1 MKRKLI
7 LMAVTV
13 ASTVAFSGFSVEAN
27 AAVNDDALVNVQNKV
42 MEYINNYSDN
52 YNAAESGTESIS
64 NTVGVNWNDYINN
77 AGNSYKDTVDQI
89 ASELPEITMPETP
102 VQPPETS
109 EAPENPIVS
118 EGMDITS
125 ENGLV
130 QTFLIDN
137 IIRIVH
143 VGESY
148 TINVLHSPGEVVFTS
163 DNPEVATVDGN
174 GNVVAVAP
182 GKAHIIVSTADGSR
196 TRKALVRVLG
206 DNELPD
212 VDLPDVDLPDI
223 DLPDVDLPDIDNDIN
238 IGNGNGNGNDINI
251 GNGNGNGN
259 DINIGNGND
268 INIGI
273 GGINIGISI
282 NKPSGNNPSL
292 NYPTINWPTGGTI
305 NWPTGG
311 ITGGTNGTL
320 GSLGS
325 ANKISTIPTTLSS
338 AKEIST
344 STLPNTGAAIPLEA
358 IGAVSLLGGLGIYK
372 KRK

>member
-42 MEYINNYSDN
+42 MEYINNYYDN

-89 ASELPEITMPETP
+89 ASELPEITIPETS

-206 DNELPD
+206 ENE
-212 VDLPDVDLPDI
+212 
-223 DLPDVDLPDIDNDIN
+223 LPDVDLPDIDNDIN
-238 IGNGNGNGNDINI
+238 IGNGNDINIGNGNDINI
-251 GNGNGNGN
+251 GNGNGITI
-259 DINIGNGND
+259 DIN
-268 INIGI
+268 
-273 GGINIGISI
+273 I
-282 NKPSGNNPSL
+282 NKPSGNYPSL
-292 NYPTINWPTGGTI
+292 NLPTINWPTGGT
-305 NWPTGG
+305 TG
-311 ITGGTNGTL
+311 GTL

-325 ANKISTIPTTLSS
+325 ANKISTTPTTLSS
-338 AKEIST
+338 AKGTSI
-344 STLPNTGAAIPLEA
+344 STLPNTGVAIPLEA
-358 IGAVSLLGGLGIYK
+358 IGAISLLGGLGIYK

>member
-89 ASELPEITMPETP
+89 ASELPEITIPETP

-206 DNELPD
+206 ENELPD
-212 VDLPDVDLPDI
+212 VDLPDI
-223 DLPDVDLPDIDNDIN
+223 DLPDIDNDIN

-251 GNGNGNGN
+251 GNGITI
-259 DINIGNGND
+259 DIN
-268 INIGI
+268 
-273 GGINIGISI
+273 I
-282 NKPSGNNPSL
+282 NKPSGNYPSL
-292 NYPTINWPTGGTI
+292 NWPTINWPTGGTI
-305 NWPTGG
+305 
-311 ITGGTNGTL
+311 GGTTGGTL

-325 ANKISTIPTTLSS
+325 INKISTTPTTLSS
-338 AKEIST
+338 AKGTSI
-344 STLPNTGAAIPLEA
+344 STLPNTGVAIPLEA
-358 IGAVSLLGGLGIYK
+358 IGAISLLGGLGIYK

>member
-89 ASELPEITMPETP
+89 ASELPEITIPETP

-206 DNELPD
+206 ENELPD

-223 DLPDVDLPDIDNDIN
+223 DLPDIDNDIN

-251 GNGNGNGN
+251 GNGNGITI
-259 DINIGNGND
+259 DIN
-268 INIGI
+268 
-273 GGINIGISI
+273 I
-282 NKPSGNNPSL
+282 NKPSGNYPSL
-292 NYPTINWPTGGTI
+292 NLPTINWPTGGT
-305 NWPTGG
+305 TG
-311 ITGGTNGTL
+311 GTL

-325 ANKISTIPTTLSS
+325 ANKISTTPTTLSS
-338 AKEIST
+338 AKGTSI
-344 STLPNTGAAIPLEA
+344 STLPNTGVAIPLEA
-358 IGAVSLLGGLGIYK
+358 IGAISLLGGLGIYK

>member
-27 AAVNDDALVNVQNKV
+27 AAVNDDDLVNVQNKV
-42 MEYINNYSDN
+42 MEYINNYYDN

-64 NTVGVNWNDYINN
+64 NTVDVNWNDYINN

-89 ASELPEITMPETP
+89 ASELPEITIPETP

-206 DNELPD
+206 ENELPD
-212 VDLPDVDLPDI
+212 V

-251 GNGNGNGN
+251 GNGNGITI
-259 DINIGNGND
+259 DIN
-268 INIGI
+268 
-273 GGINIGISI
+273 I
-282 NKPSGNNPSL
+282 NKPSGNYPSL
-292 NYPTINWPTGGTI
+292 NLPTINWPTGGT
-305 NWPTGG
+305 TG
-311 ITGGTNGTL
+311 GTL

-325 ANKISTIPTTLSS
+325 INKISTTPTTLSS
-338 AKEIST
+338 AKGTSI
-344 STLPNTGAAIPLEA
+344 STLPNTGVAIPLEA
-358 IGAVSLLGGLGIYK
+358 IGAISLLGGLGIYK

>member
-89 ASELPEITMPETP
+89 ASELPEITIPETS

-206 DNELPD
+206 ENELPD
-212 VDLPDVDLPDI
+212 VDLPDI
-223 DLPDVDLPDIDNDIN
+223 DLPDIDNDIN
-238 IGNGNGNGNDINI
+238 IGNGNGITIDIN
-251 GNGNGNGN
+251 
-259 DINIGNGND
+259 
-268 INIGI
+268 
-273 GGINIGISI
+273 I
-282 NKPSGNNPSL
+282 NKPSGNYPSL
-292 NYPTINWPTGGTI
+292 NLPTINWPTGGT
-305 NWPTGG
+305 TG
-311 ITGGTNGTL
+311 GTL

-325 ANKISTIPTTLSS
+325 ANKISTTPTTLSS
-338 AKEIST
+338 AKGTSI
-344 STLPNTGAAIPLEA
+344 STLPNTGVAIPLEA
-358 IGAVSLLGGLGIYK
+358 IGAISLLGGLGIYK

>member
-89 ASELPEITMPETP
+89 ASELPEITIPETP

-206 DNELPD
+206 ENELPD

-223 DLPDVDLPDIDNDIN
+223 DLPDIDNDIN

-259 DINIGNGND
+259 DINIGNGNGITID
-268 INIGI
+268 IN
-273 GGINIGISI
+273 I
-282 NKPSGNNPSL
+282 NKPSGNYPSL
-292 NYPTINWPTGGTI
+292 NWPTINWPTGGTI
-305 NWPTGG
+305 
-311 ITGGTNGTL
+311 GGTI

-325 ANKISTIPTTLSS
+325 ANKISTTPTTLSS
-338 AKEIST
+338 AKGTSI
-344 STLPNTGAAIPLEA
+344 STLPNTGVAIPLEA
-358 IGAVSLLGGLGIYK
+358 IGAISLLGGLGIYK

>member
-89 ASELPEITMPETP
+89 ASELPEITIPETP

-206 DNELPD
+206 ENELPD
-212 VDLPDVDLPDI
+212 VDLPDI
-223 DLPDVDLPDIDNDIN
+223 DLPDIDNDIN

-251 GNGNGNGN
+251 GNGNGITI
-259 DINIGNGND
+259 DIN
-268 INIGI
+268 
-273 GGINIGISI
+273 I
-282 NKPSGNNPSL
+282 NKPSGNYPSL
-292 NYPTINWPTGGTI
+292 NLPTINWPTGGT
-305 NWPTGG
+305 TG
-311 ITGGTNGTL
+311 GTL

-325 ANKISTIPTTLSS
+325 INKISTTPTTLSS
-338 AKEIST
+338 AKGTSI
-344 STLPNTGAAIPLEA
+344 STLPNTGVAIPLEA
-358 IGAVSLLGGLGIYK
+358 IGAISLLGGLGIYK
-372 KRK
+372 KRKYYLREGAVKEVLKSKQPY

>member
-13 ASTVAFSGFSVEAN
+13 SSTVAFSGFSVEAN

-89 ASELPEITMPETP
+89 ASELPEITIPETP

-206 DNELPD
+206 ENELPD
-212 VDLPDVDLPDI
+212 V

-251 GNGNGNGN
+251 GNGNGITI
-259 DINIGNGND
+259 DIN
-268 INIGI
+268 
-273 GGINIGISI
+273 I
-282 NKPSGNNPSL
+282 NKPSGNYPSL
-292 NYPTINWPTGGTI
+292 NLPTINWPTGGT
-305 NWPTGG
+305 TG
-311 ITGGTNGTL
+311 GTL

-325 ANKISTIPTTLSS
+325 ANKISTTPTTLSS
-338 AKEIST
+338 AKGASI
-344 STLPNTGAAIPLEA
+344 STLPNTGVAIPLEA
-358 IGAVSLLGGLGIYK
+358 IGAISLLGGLGIYK

>member
-1 MKRKLI
+1 
-7 LMAVTV
+7 MAVTV

-89 ASELPEITMPETP
+89 ASELPEITIPETP

-148 TINVLHSPGEVVFTS
+148 TINVLHSPDEVVLTS

-206 DNELPD
+206 ENELPD
-212 VDLPDVDLPDI
+212 V

-251 GNGNGNGN
+251 GNGNGITI
-259 DINIGNGND
+259 DIN
-268 INIGI
+268 
-273 GGINIGISI
+273 I
-282 NKPSGNNPSL
+282 NKPSGNYPSL
-292 NYPTINWPTGGTI
+292 NLPTINWPTGGT
-305 NWPTGG
+305 TG
-311 ITGGTNGTL
+311 GTL

-325 ANKISTIPTTLSS
+325 ANKISTTPTTLSS
-338 AKEIST
+338 AKGASI
-344 STLPNTGAAIPLEA
+344 STLPNTGVAIPLEA
-358 IGAVSLLGGLGIYK
+358 IGAISLLGGLGIYK

>member
-89 ASELPEITMPETP
+89 ASELPEITIPETS

-206 DNELPD
+206 ENELPD
-212 VDLPDVDLPDI
+212 VDLPDI
-223 DLPDVDLPDIDNDIN
+223 DLPDIDNDIN
-238 IGNGNGNGNDINI
+238 IGNGNDINI
-251 GNGNGNGN
+251 GNGNGITI
-259 DINIGNGND
+259 DIN
-268 INIGI
+268 
-273 GGINIGISI
+273 I
-282 NKPSGNNPSL
+282 NKPSGNYPSL
-292 NYPTINWPTGGTI
+292 NLPTINWPTGGT
-305 NWPTGG
+305 TG
-311 ITGGTNGTL
+311 GTL

-325 ANKISTIPTTLSS
+325 INKISTTPTTLSS
-338 AKEIST
+338 AKGTSI
-344 STLPNTGAAIPLEA
+344 STLPNTGVAIPLEA
-358 IGAVSLLGGLGIYK
+358 IGAISLLGGLGIYK

>member
-13 ASTVAFSGFSVEAN
+13 ASTVSFSGFSVEAN

-89 ASELPEITMPETP
+89 ASELPEITIPETP

-206 DNELPD
+206 ENELPD
-212 VDLPDVDLPDI
+212 VDLPDI
-223 DLPDVDLPDIDNDIN
+223 DLPDIDNDIN
-238 IGNGNGNGNDINI
+238 IGNGNDINI
-251 GNGNGNGN
+251 GNGNGITI
-259 DINIGNGND
+259 DIN
-268 INIGI
+268 
-273 GGINIGISI
+273 I
-282 NKPSGNNPSL
+282 NKPSGNYPSL
-292 NYPTINWPTGGTI
+292 NWPTINWPTGGT
-305 NWPTGG
+305 TG
-311 ITGGTNGTL
+311 GTL

-325 ANKISTIPTTLSS
+325 INKISTTPTTLSS
-338 AKEIST
+338 AKGTSI
-344 STLPNTGAAIPLEA
+344 STLPNTGVAIPLEA
-358 IGAVSLLGGLGIYK
+358 IGAISLLGGLGIYK

>member
-89 ASELPEITMPETP
+89 ASELPEITIPETS

-206 DNELPD
+206 ENELPD

-223 DLPDVDLPDIDNDIN
+223 DLPDID
-238 IGNGNGNGNDINI
+238 
-251 GNGNGNGN
+251 N

-268 INIGI
+268 INIGN
-273 GGINIGISI
+273 GNGITIDINI
-282 NKPSGNNPSL
+282 NKPSGNYPSL
-292 NYPTINWPTGGTI
+292 NLPTINWPTGGT
-305 NWPTGG
+305 TG
-311 ITGGTNGTL
+311 GTL

-325 ANKISTIPTTLSS
+325 ANKISTTPTTLSS
-338 AKEIST
+338 AKGTSI
-344 STLPNTGAAIPLEA
+344 STLPNTGVAIPLEA
-358 IGAVSLLGGLGIYK
+358 IGAISLLGGLGIYK

>member
-13 ASTVAFSGFSVEAN
+13 TSTVAFSGFSVEAN

-89 ASELPEITMPETP
+89 ASELPEITIPETP

-206 DNELPD
+206 ENELPD
-212 VDLPDVDLPDI
+212 V

-251 GNGNGNGN
+251 GNGNGITI
-259 DINIGNGND
+259 DIN
-268 INIGI
+268 
-273 GGINIGISI
+273 I
-282 NKPSGNNPSL
+282 NKPSGNYPSL
-292 NYPTINWPTGGTI
+292 NWPTINWPTGGT
-305 NWPTGG
+305 TG
-311 ITGGTNGTL
+311 GTL

-325 ANKISTIPTTLSS
+325 ANKISTTPTTLSS
-338 AKEIST
+338 AKGTSI
-344 STLPNTGAAIPLEA
+344 STLPNTGVAIPLEA
-358 IGAVSLLGGLGIYK
+358 IGAISLLGGLGIYK

>member
-89 ASELPEITMPETP
+89 ASELPEITIPETP

-206 DNELPD
+206 ENELPD

-223 DLPDVDLPDIDNDIN
+223 DLPDIDNDIN

-251 GNGNGNGN
+251 GNGNGITI
-259 DINIGNGND
+259 DIN
-268 INIGI
+268 
-273 GGINIGISI
+273 I
-282 NKPSGNNPSL
+282 NKPSGKYPSL
-292 NYPTINWPTGGTI
+292 NLPTINWPTGGT
-305 NWPTGG
+305 TG
-311 ITGGTNGTL
+311 GTL

-325 ANKISTIPTTLSS
+325 ANKISTTPTTLSS
-338 AKEIST
+338 AKGTSI
-344 STLPNTGAAIPLEA
+344 STLPNTGVAIPLEA
-358 IGAVSLLGGLGIYK
+358 IGAISLLGGLGIYK

>member
-7 LMAVTV
+7 LMEVTV

-89 ASELPEITMPETP
+89 ASELPEITIPETP

-206 DNELPD
+206 ENELPD

-223 DLPDVDLPDIDNDIN
+223 DLPDIDNDIN

-259 DINIGNGND
+259 DINIGNGNGNGITID
-268 INIGI
+268 IN
-273 GGINIGISI
+273 I
-282 NKPSGNNPSL
+282 NKPSGNYPSL
-292 NYPTINWPTGGTI
+292 NWPTINWPTGGTI
-305 NWPTGG
+305 GG
-311 ITGGTNGTL
+311 TTGGTI

-325 ANKISTIPTTLSS
+325 ANKISTTPTTLSS
-338 AKEIST
+338 AKGTSI
-344 STLPNTGAAIPLEA
+344 STLPNTGVAIPLEA
-358 IGAVSLLGGLGIYK
+358 IGAISLLGGLGIYK

>member
-89 ASELPEITMPETP
+89 ASELPEITIPETP

-206 DNELPD
+206 ENE
-212 VDLPDVDLPDI
+212 
-223 DLPDVDLPDIDNDIN
+223 LPDVDLPDIDNDIN

-251 GNGNGNGN
+251 GNGNGITI
-259 DINIGNGND
+259 DIN
-268 INIGI
+268 
-273 GGINIGISI
+273 I
-282 NKPSGNNPSL
+282 NKPSGNYPSL
-292 NYPTINWPTGGTI
+292 NLPTINWPTGGT
-305 NWPTGG
+305 TG
-311 ITGGTNGTL
+311 GTL

-325 ANKISTIPTTLSS
+325 ANKISTTPTTLSS
-338 AKEIST
+338 AKGASI
-344 STLPNTGAAIPLEA
+344 STLPNTGVAIPLEA
-358 IGAVSLLGGLGIYK
+358 IGAISLLGGLGIYK

>member
-89 ASELPEITMPETP
+89 ASELPEITIPETP

-206 DNELPD
+206 ENELPD
-212 VDLPDVDLPDI
+212 V

-238 IGNGNGNGNDINI
+238 IGNGNGNGN
-251 GNGNGNGN
+251 GN
-259 DINIGNGND
+259 DINIGNGNGITID
-268 INIGI
+268 IN
-273 GGINIGISI
+273 I
-282 NKPSGNNPSL
+282 NKPSGNYPSL
-292 NYPTINWPTGGTI
+292 NLPTINWPTGGT
-305 NWPTGG
+305 TG
-311 ITGGTNGTL
+311 GTL

-325 ANKISTIPTTLSS
+325 ANKISTTPTTLSS
-338 AKEIST
+338 AKGTSI
-344 STLPNTGAAIPLEA
+344 STLPNTGVAIPLEA
-358 IGAVSLLGGLGIYK
+358 IGAISLLGGLGIYK

>member
-89 ASELPEITMPETP
+89 ASELPEITIPETP

-196 TRKALVRVLG
+196 IRKALVRVLG
-206 DNELPD
+206 ENELPD
-212 VDLPDVDLPDI
+212 V

-251 GNGNGNGN
+251 GNGNGITI
-259 DINIGNGND
+259 DIN
-268 INIGI
+268 
-273 GGINIGISI
+273 I
-282 NKPSGNNPSL
+282 NKPSGNYPSL
-292 NYPTINWPTGGTI
+292 NLPTINWPTGGT
-305 NWPTGG
+305 TG
-311 ITGGTNGTL
+311 GTL

-325 ANKISTIPTTLSS
+325 ANKISTTPTTLSS
-338 AKEIST
+338 AKGTSI
-344 STLPNTGAAIPLEA
+344 STLPNTGVAIPLEA
-358 IGAVSLLGGLGIYK
+358 IGAISLLGGLGIYK

>member
-89 ASELPEITMPETP
+89 ASELPEITIPETP

-206 DNELPD
+206 ENELPD

-223 DLPDVDLPDIDNDIN
+223 DLPDIDNDIN

-251 GNGNGNGN
+251 GNGNGITI
-259 DINIGNGND
+259 DIN
-268 INIGI
+268 
-273 GGINIGISI
+273 I
-282 NKPSGNNPSL
+282 NKPSGNYPSL
-292 NYPTINWPTGGTI
+292 NLPTINWPTGGT
-305 NWPTGG
+305 TGW
-311 ITGGTNGTL
+311 TL

-325 ANKISTIPTTLSS
+325 ANKISTTPTTLSS
-338 AKEIST
+338 AKGTSI
-344 STLPNTGAAIPLEA
+344 STLPNTGVAIPLEA
-358 IGAVSLLGGLGIYK
+358 IGAISLLGGLGIYK

>member
-1 MKRKLI
+1 
-7 LMAVTV
+7 
-13 ASTVAFSGFSVEAN
+13 
-27 AAVNDDALVNVQNKV
+27 
-42 MEYINNYSDN
+42 
-52 YNAAESGTESIS
+52 
-64 NTVGVNWNDYINN
+64 
-77 AGNSYKDTVDQI
+77 
-89 ASELPEITMPETP
+89 
-102 VQPPETS
+102 
-109 EAPENPIVS
+109 
-118 EGMDITS
+118 MDITS

-206 DNELPD
+206 ENELPD
-212 VDLPDVDLPDI
+212 V

-251 GNGNGNGN
+251 GNGNGITI
-259 DINIGNGND
+259 DIN
-268 INIGI
+268 
-273 GGINIGISI
+273 I
-282 NKPSGNNPSL
+282 NKPSGNYPSL
-292 NYPTINWPTGGTI
+292 NLPTINWPTGGT
-305 NWPTGG
+305 TG
-311 ITGGTNGTL
+311 GTL

-325 ANKISTIPTTLSS
+325 ANKISTTPTTLSS
-338 AKEIST
+338 AKGTSI
-344 STLPNTGAAIPLEA
+344 STLPNTGVAIPLEA
-358 IGAVSLLGGLGIYK
+358 IGAISLLGGLGIYK

>member
-42 MEYINNYSDN
+42 REYINNYSDN

-89 ASELPEITMPETP
+89 ASELPEITIPETP

-206 DNELPD
+206 ENELPD

-223 DLPDVDLPDIDNDIN
+223 DLPDIDNDIN

-251 GNGNGNGN
+251 GNGNGITI
-259 DINIGNGND
+259 DIN
-268 INIGI
+268 
-273 GGINIGISI
+273 I
-282 NKPSGNNPSL
+282 NKPSGNYPSL
-292 NYPTINWPTGGTI
+292 NLPTINWPTGGT
-305 NWPTGG
+305 TG
-311 ITGGTNGTL
+311 GTL

-325 ANKISTIPTTLSS
+325 ANKISTTPTTLSS
-338 AKEIST
+338 AKGTSI
-344 STLPNTGAAIPLEA
+344 STLPNTGVAIPLEA
-358 IGAVSLLGGLGIYK
+358 IGAISLLGGLGIYK

>member
-89 ASELPEITMPETP
+89 ASELPEITIPETP

-118 EGMDITS
+118 EGMDITN

-206 DNELPD
+206 ENELPD

-223 DLPDVDLPDIDNDIN
+223 DLPDIDNDIN

-251 GNGNGNGN
+251 
-259 DINIGNGND
+259 
-268 INIGI
+268 
-273 GGINIGISI
+273 
-282 NKPSGNNPSL
+282 NKPSGNYPSL
-292 NYPTINWPTGGTI
+292 NLPTINWPTGGT
-305 NWPTGG
+305 TG
-311 ITGGTNGTL
+311 GTL

-325 ANKISTIPTTLSS
+325 ANKISTTPTTLSS
-338 AKEIST
+338 AKGTSI
-344 STLPNTGAAIPLEA
+344 STLPNTGVAIPLEA
-358 IGAVSLLGGLGIYK
+358 IGAISLLGGLGIYK

>member
-89 ASELPEITMPETP
+89 ASELPEITIPETP

-206 DNELPD
+206 ENELPD
-212 VDLPDVDLPDI
+212 IDLPDVDLPDI
-223 DLPDVDLPDIDNDIN
+223 DLPDIDNDIN

-251 GNGNGNGN
+251 GNGNGITI
-259 DINIGNGND
+259 DIN
-268 INIGI
+268 
-273 GGINIGISI
+273 I
-282 NKPSGNNPSL
+282 NKPSGNYPSL
-292 NYPTINWPTGGTI
+292 NLPTINWPTGGT
-305 NWPTGG
+305 TG
-311 ITGGTNGTL
+311 GTL

-325 ANKISTIPTTLSS
+325 INKISTTPTTLSS
-338 AKEIST
+338 AKGTSI
-344 STLPNTGAAIPLEA
+344 STLPNTGVAIPLEA
-358 IGAVSLLGGLGIYK
+358 IGAISLLGGLGIYK

>member
-89 ASELPEITMPETP
+89 ASELPEITIPETP

-206 DNELPD
+206 ENELPD
-212 VDLPDVDLPDI
+212 V

-251 GNGNGNGN
+251 GNGITI
-259 DINIGNGND
+259 DIN
-268 INIGI
+268 
-273 GGINIGISI
+273 I
-282 NKPSGNNPSL
+282 NKPSGNYPSL
-292 NYPTINWPTGGTI
+292 NLPTINWPTGGT
-305 NWPTGG
+305 TG
-311 ITGGTNGTL
+311 GTL

-325 ANKISTIPTTLSS
+325 ANKISTTPTTLSS
-338 AKEIST
+338 AKGTSI
-344 STLPNTGAAIPLEA
+344 STLPNTGVAIPLEA
-358 IGAVSLLGGLGIYK
+358 IGAISLLGGLGIYK